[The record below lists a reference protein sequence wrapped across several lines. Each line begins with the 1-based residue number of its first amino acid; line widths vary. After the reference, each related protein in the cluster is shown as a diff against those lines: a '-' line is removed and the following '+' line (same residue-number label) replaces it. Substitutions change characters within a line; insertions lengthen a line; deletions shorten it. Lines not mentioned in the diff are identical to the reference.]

1 MEEEEILFELGD
13 TVLLVGGQ
21 INGLRGRI
29 YYIDE
34 TIIRILP
41 DGVSDRLVDLP
52 IVDGDIDPTLKVDHL
67 YSVSKRTNPAFVAQI
82 NAEVGEFAETFDKN
96 GVPGPSYKIAAI
108 DEATDSITLIDE
120 TEAELKIDA
129 NFTGIPLDSPIA
141 VLRPR
146 QPVESEEEEGEAL
159 EEIVEDDFDEEFE
172 DVLDAELNVQE
183 VGANVDEIREVPSSQ
198 RIYSDAVQRNDMLQ
212 EMVSFLDKTSQKNPE
227 RHKQI
232 RTIVEQCILLRN
244 TIVEY
249 SKSGEPVGS
258 LPTSILTLADLLKA
272 NTVPLSRPVVKAK
285 RVLYLD
291 HSPEALYKIAQG
303 DRPDDPTEVPDAD
316 VDIRYLDDT
325 VKETIE
331 YMNTQLG
338 GISSQV
344 LSPDSLPEWYLSWE
358 TLNKVYH
365 STWTVSGD
373 QRAFPLTRDMEFLRD
388 PVIDIESPFVDGL
401 PSLDASAEVLVT
413 ADQVTKIRM
422 SVLRGLG
429 PRFGRLKE
437 KEPIRRIESGEEVAI
452 MNTLVFPLSEQQ
464 YLGATRSGVIAKDIA
479 YSAFFPQTLM
489 DIMERLDGVPDRP
502 TAGGILLVGEDG
514 NTNGSISIDDW
525 LASQPLYPL
534 GLADVI
540 AQLASYGFS
549 NQEFNVEQQEVIVK
563 KINEYRALIKQFILE
578 LRDRM
583 TKLISE
589 QTITENPFLQGEAY
603 KLIMGTIQAEPLLAS
618 IVTDLKASTPA
629 YKNNDIAA
637 IAAIMRKST
646 DLFLA
651 SMAQIATALARE
663 RNRRVRDQYIEA
675 LMNALEKA
683 EVNALSIYTPEP
695 NNCPHVKDYSMI
707 RKQHDQELQMR
718 LFAKYLTRYEG
729 SKQNNWVNCSVCK
742 EHLVCYHEVL
752 LLKEFLHPKEKS
764 AIHKEL
770 LLTFSGGVFQGK
782 FICKVCGQPISEIE
796 FDTSL
801 EFTDDGT
808 PISGRA
814 VLEDEPT
821 IQDTLDV
828 ILGDGAAEGEPAPE
842 DEIVFKSE
850 LQRIIYTGA
859 KRLFDVVGIYAKP
872 DTLKRVLSRVESE
885 MMKQP
890 SAADYKERTKGKRAI
905 DYPVFINRIMV
916 AALAANSLVEIQ
928 TNIPGFVM
936 RYKLAGCRA
945 GFSGYPVGNEK
956 DRTGI
961 EYMVCAVSS
970 IRDDIAPWNL
980 TGYQGE
986 SSEKRRQEAIQT
998 TVQRVLDSVLLNAAV
1013 QQQISMKRA
1022 HLQKLYGSVVQSEQL
1037 PEKIPDGFRPVPFMI
1052 SKEDATK
1059 APTIPES
1066 ATPSEII
1073 RAWVLLA
1080 HQIGVENGTAIKGNP
1095 FSDATCCLA
1104 PIQEPGKFWRDV
1116 AKGLPALPTKAPP
1129 RGPIDSHVG
1138 VTFHAKPLDTL
1149 VGSVPPEIIYRIF
1162 LKVCY
1167 EGPRKGLPHEPG
1179 YTNICASCGFVFP
1192 ESPYA
1197 VTPFPPVGSKEL
1209 MKEYAEEVEAI
1220 VTKGKVALQTQG
1232 ITTNASAFESILDA
1246 THRAFKVVPYVAAR
1260 PAAGMALFESFRT
1273 LTPEPFSQWRQIMTS
1288 TMEQMS
1294 ALPAGPSKIDIA
1306 TAYGALSDFAAIQMD
1321 KLKERIG
1328 AENAATLQRIL
1339 EGPVVESTEAVLA
1352 YILIPFQRLA
1362 SGFQIGSLKV
1372 SRGYELGSG
1381 TEEDINRGLE
1391 QHLQFVA
1398 QLSKRATGLTLEKIK
1413 WTIERLSKALVVLK
1427 QNVRSTFIPGGEIGL
1442 PYVVVSLIGG
1452 ILTNFID
1459 PDFIPTDG
1467 EVEMV
1472 DAGAKA
1478 PVQILDVCIQK
1489 MRKEGLKFTEEYI
1502 KEVIGRRD
1510 EIEKNLFI
1518 RRFENLSP
1526 QEKSMAKRIKQLGL
1540 KEWAI
1545 GGTNAIQR
1553 YDSDQYE
1560 VERQQRAD
1568 MGFTEMFGDD
1578 VGGGQ
1583 GAEEGYDHAQI
1594 AEDDY

>member
-1 MEEEEILFELGD
+1 MEEDEILFELGD

-52 IVDGDIDPTLKVDHL
+52 IVDGDIDPNLNIDHL
-67 YSVSKRTNPAFVAQI
+67 YSISKRTNPAFVAQI
-82 NAEVGEFAETFDKN
+82 NAEVGETAETFDKS
-96 GVPGPSYKIAAI
+96 GVPGPTYKIAAI
-108 DEATDSITLIDE
+108 DEANDSITLVDE
-120 TEAELKIDA
+120 TEAELKIEA
-129 NFTGIPLDSPIA
+129 NFTGIPLDSAFA

-146 QPVESEEEEGEAL
+146 EVFDPEEEEGEELQAV
-159 EEIVEDDFDEEFE
+159 VEDDFDEEFE
-172 DVLDAELNVQE
+172 DVLDAEITEAPVEQDI
-183 VGANVDEIREVPSSQ
+183 DEIREVPTSQ

-249 SKSGEPVGS
+249 SKSGEPIGS
-258 LPTSILTLADLLKA
+258 LPTSILTLSELLKA
-272 NTVPLSRPVVKAK
+272 NAVPLSRPVVKAN

-291 HSPEALYKIAQG
+291 HTG
-303 DRPDDPTEVPDAD
+303 DASTDATEVPDAD
-316 VDIRYLDDT
+316 VDIRYLDKT
-325 VKETIE
+325 VKETID

-344 LSPDSLPEWYLSWE
+344 LSPESLPEWYLSWE

-365 STWTVSGD
+365 STWNVSGD
-373 QRAFPLTRDMEFLRD
+373 QRSRPLARDTEFLRD
-388 PVIDIESPFVDGL
+388 PAVDIESPFVDGL
-401 PSLDASAEVLVT
+401 PSLNAGADVLIT

-437 KEPIRRIESGEEVAI
+437 KEPIRRIESAEEIA
-452 MNTLVFPLSEQQ
+452 MKNTIIFPLSEQQ
-464 YLGATRSGVIAKDIA
+464 YLGSTRSGVIAKDIA
-479 YSAFFPQTLM
+479 YSGFAPQTLL
-489 DIMERLDGVPDRP
+489 DIMERLDGIPDKP
-502 TAGGILLVGEDG
+502 TTGGILLVGEGG
-514 NTNGSISIDDW
+514 NTNGSIAIDDW
-525 LASQPLYPL
+525 LNSQPLYPL

-540 AQLASYGFS
+540 VQLASYGFS
-549 NQEFNVEQQEVIVK
+549 NQEFNLEQQEVIVK
-563 KINEYRALIKQFILE
+563 KIDEYRALIKQFIIE

-589 QTITENPFLQGEAY
+589 QTLTDNPFLQGEAY
-603 KLIMGTIQAEPLLAS
+603 KAIMDTIQAEPLLAS
-618 IVTDLKASTPA
+618 IVADLKASTPA

-637 IAAIMRKST
+637 IASIMRKST

-675 LMNALEKA
+675 LINALEKA
-683 EVNALSIYTPEP
+683 EVNALSIYVPEP
-695 NNCPHVKDYSMI
+695 NTCAHVKDYSMI
-707 RKQHDQELQMR
+707 RKQRDQELQMR

-729 SKQNNWVNCSVCK
+729 SRKDNWVNCSVCK

-782 FICKVCGQPISEIE
+782 FICRVCGQPISEIE
-796 FDTSL
+796 FDSSL
-801 EFTDDGT
+801 EYTDDGT

-814 VLEDEPT
+814 IMEEEPT
-821 IQDTLDV
+821 IKDTLDV
-828 ILGDGAAEGEPAPE
+828 ILGEDAAEGEAAPE

-850 LQRIIYTGA
+850 LQRIIFNAA
-859 KRLFDVVGIYAKP
+859 KRLFDAVGIYAKV
-872 DTLKRVLSRVESE
+872 DTLKRVLLRVESE

-890 SAADYKERTKGKRAI
+890 SAADYKERSKGKRVI
-905 DYPVFINRIMV
+905 DYPVYVNRIMV
-916 AALAANSLVEIQ
+916 AALAANCLIEIQ
-928 TNIPGFVM
+928 TNIPGFVV
-936 RYKLAGCRA
+936 RYKLAGCRP

-956 DRTGI
+956 DRTGVDYI
-961 EYMVCAVSS
+961 ICGVAS
-970 IRDDIAPWNL
+970 IRDDVAPWNL

-986 SSEKRRQEAIQT
+986 SSEKRRQEAIST
-998 TVQRVLDSVLLNAAV
+998 AMMKVLEATLTGAAV
-1013 QQQISMKRA
+1013 QQQISVKRA

-1037 PEKIPDGFRPVPFMI
+1037 PEKIPDGFRPIPYAI

-1059 APTIPES
+1059 APTIPEA
-1066 ATPSEII
+1066 ATPSEKI
-1073 RAWVLLA
+1073 RGWIMLA
-1080 HQIGVENGTAIKGNP
+1080 HQIGVDTGTAMKGNP
-1095 FSDATCCLA
+1095 FSDATCCLSS
-1104 PIQEPGKFWRDV
+1104 IQDPGKFWREVD
-1116 AKGLPALPTKAPP
+1116 KGLPTLPTKTPP

-1138 VTFHAKPLDTL
+1138 VTFHAKPLDSL
-1149 VGSVPPEIIYRIF
+1149 IGSVPADIMYRIF

-1167 EGPRKGLPHEPG
+1167 EGPKKGLPHEPG
-1179 YTNICASCGFVFP
+1179 YTNTCANCGFVFP

-1197 VTPFPPVGSKEL
+1197 VTPFPPVGSKDL
-1209 MKEYAEEVEAI
+1209 MKEYTEEVGAI
-1220 VTKGKVALQTQG
+1220 VTKGKVALETQG
-1232 ITTNASAFESILDA
+1232 IKTNASTFESVLDA
-1246 THRAFKVVPYVAAR
+1246 THRAFKVVPYLAPR
-1260 PAAGMALFESFRT
+1260 PAAGMALFETFRT
-1273 LTPEPFSQWRQIMTS
+1273 LSPEPFPQWRQIITA

-1294 ALPAGPSKIDIA
+1294 KLPIGPSKIDIA
-1306 TAYGALSDFAAIQMD
+1306 TAYGALSDFAAIQLD
-1321 KLKERIG
+1321 ILKERIG
-1328 AENAATLQRIL
+1328 TENAAAIQRIL

-1372 SRGYELGSG
+1372 PKGYDLGTG
-1381 TEEDINRGLE
+1381 TEEDINRNIE
-1391 QHLQFVA
+1391 NHLQFVA

-1413 WTIERLSKALVVLK
+1413 WVIQHLSKALFVIK
-1427 QNVRSTFIPGGEIGL
+1427 QNVRSAFIPGGDIGL
-1442 PYVVVSLIGG
+1442 PYVVIALVGG

-1467 EVEMV
+1467 EIEMV

-1489 MRKEGLKFTEEYI
+1489 MRKEGLKFTDEYI
-1502 KEVIGRRD
+1502 KEVISRRD

-1526 QEKSMAKRIKQLGL
+1526 QEKAMAKRIKQLGL

-1568 MGFTEMFGDD
+1568 MGFTEMFD
-1578 VGGGQ
+1578 GGVEA